1 MMGYGYGGYDNGMMG
16 GIAGIFMF
24 LVMLFFLVAVVFGF
38 IALMKNTRGHH
49 MNDTTQE
56 DNAMK
61 ILNERYAMG
70 EVSDEEYN
78 KRKTEL
84 KKR

>member
-1 MMGYGYGGYDNGMMG
+1 MMGYGYGGYGNGMMG

-24 LVMLFFLVAVVFGF
+24 LVMLFFLVLVVFGL
-38 IALMKNTRGHH
+38 IALMKYTRGHH

>member
-1 MMGYGYGGYDNGMMG
+1 MMGYGYGGYGNGMMG

-24 LVMLFFLVAVVFGF
+24 LVMLFFLVLVVFGF
-38 IALMKNTRGHH
+38 IVLMKNTRGHH
-49 MNDTTQE
+49 MNDTTQD

>member
-1 MMGYGYGGYDNGMMG
+1 MGYGYGGYGNGMMG
-16 GIAGIFMF
+16 GIAGILMFM
-24 LVMLFFLVAVVFGF
+24 VMLFFLVLVVFGF
-38 IALMKNTRGHH
+38 IALMKNTRSHH
-49 MNDTTQE
+49 MHDTPQE

-78 KRKTEL
+78 KRKIEL